1 MVTLSCE
8 DGEKHIIHNKK
19 KIHETELCEDFKLEF
34 FLKINVIIIKQN
46 E

>member
-19 KIHETELCEDFKLEF
+19 KIHETELCEDFKF
-34 FLKINVIIIKQN
+34 FFFEDKYYYY
-46 E
+46 